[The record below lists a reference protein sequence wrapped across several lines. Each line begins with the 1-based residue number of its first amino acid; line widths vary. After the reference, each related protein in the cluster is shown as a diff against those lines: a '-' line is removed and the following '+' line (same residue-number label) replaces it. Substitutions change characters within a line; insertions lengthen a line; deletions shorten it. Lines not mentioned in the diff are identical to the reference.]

1 MPAKYLF
8 VRLLRGTDDLS
19 KNTFKH
25 YLVWFSCTAGCTLFS
40 YVIASAIPVFNGCVF
55 LFSPFPRHMR

>member
-25 YLVWFSCTAGCTLFS
+25 YVVWFSCTAGCTLFS
-40 YVIASAIPVFNGCVF
+40 YVIASAIPVFNGYVI
-55 LFSPFPRHMR
+55 LLPIPDVR